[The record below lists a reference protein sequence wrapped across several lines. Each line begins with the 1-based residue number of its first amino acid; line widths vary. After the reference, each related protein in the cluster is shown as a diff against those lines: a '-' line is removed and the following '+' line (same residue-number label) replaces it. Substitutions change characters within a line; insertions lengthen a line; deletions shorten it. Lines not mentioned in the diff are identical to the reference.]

1 MRATTVVSMFLEV
14 IYVQQVSY
22 VITGIE
28 SRNTRT
34 FHCSNR
40 HVLTKLLNKA
50 TFMLYQFLDKTVV
63 NYVRQRYDDYESAI

>member
-28 SRNTRT
+28 SSNTRP